1 MRLEFSGFK
10 VRDLIRTTTF
20 RLAMAQAAVFIVFA
34 FALLST
40 VYLTTAGQLTRDAE
54 LSADQEFEGLTR
66 LYAEGGLRRLNEA
79 MIQRL
84 GAASGAIYVLADA
97 NGSVITGHFDA
108 LPATPESES
117 ERIVFQFERREADGQ
132 ITRRNARGRIGRLL
146 NGPILL
152 VARDMGDAA
161 AVVNRVTSAVW
172 TGAALGLALSLLAGI
187 IASRQAARRAEA
199 LSRTAR
205 DVMAGDLGRRAPTW
219 GAGDEF
225 DSLAADINAM
235 LGRIERLVQASRTAG
250 DSIAHDLRTP
260 LTRMRQRMEEALA
273 QAPEAERDREALR
286 KALEETDQVLSTFNA
301 ILRLSRVQSAA
312 GWTLKPVDLTQILA
326 DLAEFYEPAAEEAGV
341 VFQAAIPPAL
351 RVSGDGTLLAQAMSN
366 LIENALKYTPAGGRV
381 EVAARRLATGEIEA
395 AVRDSGPGIRP
406 EDRERATER
415 FVRLEA
421 ARTTP
426 GAGLGLSL
434 VSAVAELHKGAFT
447 LSEGLG
453 GAHGPGL
460 TAALLL
466 PASASA

>member
-1 MRLEFSGFK
+1 MKLDFSGFK

-54 LSADQEFEGLTR
+54 LSADEEFEGLR
-66 LYAEGGLRRLNEA
+66 QLYAEGGLSRLNEA
-79 MIQRL
+79 VIQRL

-97 NGSVITGHFDA
+97 NGAVISGHFDA
-108 LPATPESES
+108 LPATPESDS
-117 ERIVFQFERREADGQ
+117 ERIVFQFERREGDGS

-146 NGPILL
+146 NGPVLL

-172 TGAALGLALSLLAGI
+172 TGAALGLALSLLAGV

-205 DVMAGDLGRRAPTW
+205 DVMAGDLARRAPTW

-225 DSLAADINAM
+225 DSLASDINAM
-235 LGRIERLVQASRTAG
+235 LARIERLVQASRTAG

-273 QAPEAERDREALR
+273 RAPNAERDREALR
-286 KALEETDQVLSTFNA
+286 KALEESDHLLTAFNA
-301 ILRLSRVQSAA
+301 ILRLARVQSAA
-312 GWTLKPVDLTQILA
+312 GWTFKAVDLSGTLT

-341 VFQAAIPPAL
+341 RFKAAIPQGL
-351 RVSGDGTLLAQAMSN
+351 IVTGDGTLLAQALSN
-366 LIENALKYTPAGGRV
+366 LIENALKYTPAGGLV
-381 EVAARRLATGEIEA
+381 EVAARRLASGEIEA
-395 AVRDSGPGIRP
+395 AVRDSGPGVAP
-406 EDRERATER
+406 EDRERVTER

-421 ARTTP
+421 ARTTA

-447 LSEGLG
+447 LSDGVG
-453 GAHGPGL
+453 GPHGPGL
-460 TAALLL
+460 TAALRL
-466 PASASA
+466 PAAVA